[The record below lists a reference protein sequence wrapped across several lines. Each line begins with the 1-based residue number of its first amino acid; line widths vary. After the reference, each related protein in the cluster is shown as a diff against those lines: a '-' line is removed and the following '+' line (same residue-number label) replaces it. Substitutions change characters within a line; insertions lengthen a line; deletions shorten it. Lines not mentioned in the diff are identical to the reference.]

1 VTVVTEAT
9 VPTCPACGQDVFP
22 GDRYCEGCGA
32 PLTPGVVVDLGD
44 HREFDDGVAGG
55 VTDRGLVHRRNEDAM
70 QVARVG
76 HSVLAIVCDGVSS
89 SAAAADASDAA
100 ARASA
105 ASLAES
111 LTEPGADR
119 VSAMRVAMDAAME
132 AVVQVPWTQTRR
144 RGAPACTF
152 LGATWDGEEIAIGA
166 VGDCRGYWIAD
177 DEVEQLTVDDS
188 WVQEQIDHGVLRPDE
203 AERHPYAH
211 AITRWLGEDAPG
223 GPPRVTT
230 YVPTG
235 PGRLL
240 LCSDGL
246 WNCAPTTERI
256 AELVRA
262 HQATV
267 PPIDVARALTRVA
280 LAAGGR
286 DNVTVVVVDIDPS
299 HAPVNG
305 EAS

>member
-1 VTVVTEAT
+1 VSDAAA
-9 VPTCPACGQDVFP
+9 PTCPTCGQGVLVD
-22 GDRYCEGCGA
+22 DRFCESCGS

-76 HSVLAIVCDGVSS
+76 DAVLAIVCDGVSS

-100 ARASA
+100 ATPGA
-105 ASLAES
+105 ASQTATLAD
-111 LTEPGADR
+111 PDADR
-119 VSAMRVAMDAAME
+119 VIAMRDAMTDALE

-152 LGATWDGEEIAIGA
+152 LGATWDGREIAIGS
-166 VGDCRGYWIAD
+166 VGDCRGYWVGHD
-177 DEVEQLTVDDS
+177 GVEQLTVDDS
-188 WVQEQIDHGVLRPDE
+188 WVQEQVDAGLLGADE
-203 AERHPYAH
+203 ADRHPYAH

-223 GPPRVTT
+223 GAPRVTT
-230 YVPTG
+230 YVPTA

-246 WNCAPTTERI
+246 WNYAPTTERV
-256 AELVRA
+256 AELVRSHPSTTA
-262 HQATV
+262 PV
-267 PPIDVARALTRVA
+267 DVARALTRVA

-286 DNVTVVVVDIDPS
+286 DNVTVVVVDIDPTP
-299 HAPVNG
+299 APSNG
-305 EAS
+305 EAP